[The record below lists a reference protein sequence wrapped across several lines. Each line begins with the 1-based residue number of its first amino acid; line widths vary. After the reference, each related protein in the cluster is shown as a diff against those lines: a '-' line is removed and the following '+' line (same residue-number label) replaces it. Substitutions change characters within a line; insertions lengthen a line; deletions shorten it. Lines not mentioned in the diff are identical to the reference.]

1 MSLMEQI
8 YKDIH
13 YITTNVDEWS
23 SSIKFLRPPLY
34 STETTIKGVHTK
46 IHLGVDA
53 DGVPVNSKQARLM
66 VSEKT
71 FVDASYSIR
80 NNKGDVD
87 LKNHRVRVKD
97 STGVEYTYQIRE
109 WFEDETI
116 GLITIQLKDLI

>member
-1 MSLMEQI
+1 MSLMEQV

-13 YITTNVDEWS
+13 SITTNVDEWS
-23 SSIKFLRPPLY
+23 SSIKFLSPPLY
-34 STETTIKGVHTK
+34 ASETSIAGIHTK

-53 DGVPVNSKQARLM
+53 EGIPVNSKQARLM
-66 VSEKT
+66 VSEKS

-80 NNKGDVD
+80 NAKGDVD
-87 LKNHRVRVKD
+87 LKNHKVKVAD
-97 STGVEYTYQIRE
+97 STSVEYTYLIRE